1 MQSPNAGNDA
11 SKTEQIEEQD
21 RIEEEESSSISI
33 PKRTTLTDSNLT
45 DKKIRIKGL
54 ISIPSSQNIIH
65 KKIQLWTNKYQN
77 EFALRLVDNAT
88 ATDQSQNF
96 LAFTDPKA
104 DYIIVVAEMDYFDD
118 LKHGWDYTLRHLL
131 EQYKEELHA
140 SSLGKMR
147 LNNNNKNNDDDD
159 GKPNKITIKYIPY
172 IKCHYCDLE
181 FNNEDEAKEHELGY
195 HI

>member
-11 SKTEQIEEQD
+11 SKTEQIEGQE
-21 RIEEEESSSISI
+21 RIEKEEESSSISI
-33 PKRTTLTDSNLT
+33 PKSTTLTDSNLT
-45 DKKIRIKGL
+45 DKKIKKGL
-54 ISIPSSQNIIH
+54 SSIPSSQNIIH
-65 KKIQLWTNKYQN
+65 KKIQLWTNKYQS
-77 EFALRLVDNAT
+77 EFAIRLVDDAT

-104 DYIIVVAEMDYFDD
+104 DYIIVVAEIDYFDD

-140 SSLGKMR
+140 SSLGKMS
-147 LNNNNKNNDDDD
+147 LNNNNNNN
-159 GKPNKITIKYIPY
+159 GKPNKITIKLIPY

>member
-1 MQSPNAGNDA
+1 MQSPNTGNDA
-11 SKTEQIEEQD
+11 SKTEQIEEQE
-21 RIEEEESSSISI
+21 RRKEEKEEEDSSISI
-33 PKRTTLTDSNLT
+33 PNHTTLTDYNLT
-45 DKKIRIKGL
+45 DKKIKIKEL
-54 ISIPSSQNIIH
+54 SSIASSQNTIH
-65 KKIQLWTNKYQN
+65 KKLQLWTNKYQS
-77 EFALRLVDNAT
+77 EFALRLVDDAT

-140 SSLGKMR
+140 SSLGKMS
-147 LNNNNKNNDDDD
+147 LNNNNND
-159 GKPNKITIKYIPY
+159 GKPNKITIKLIPY

>member
-11 SKTEQIEEQD
+11 SKTEQIEGQE
-21 RIEEEESSSISI
+21 RIEKEEESSSISI
-33 PKRTTLTDSNLT
+33 PKSTTLTDSNLT
-45 DKKIRIKGL
+45 DKKIKKGL
-54 ISIPSSQNIIH
+54 SSIPSSQNIIH
-65 KKIQLWTNKYQN
+65 KKIQLWTNKYQS
-77 EFALRLVDNAT
+77 EFAIRLVDDAT

-104 DYIIVVAEMDYFDD
+104 DYIIVVAEIDYFDD
-118 LKHGWDYTLRHLL
+118 LKHGWDYALRHLL

-140 SSLGKMR
+140 SSLGKMS
-147 LNNNNKNNDDDD
+147 LNNNNNNNN
-159 GKPNKITIKYIPY
+159 GKPKKIIIKLIPY

>member
-11 SKTEQIEEQD
+11 SKTEQIEEQE
-21 RIEEEESSSISI
+21 RIEKEESSSISI
-33 PKRTTLTDSNLT
+33 PKSTTLTDSNLT
-45 DKKIRIKGL
+45 DKKIKKGL
-54 ISIPSSQNIIH
+54 SSIPSSQNIIH
-65 KKIQLWTNKYQN
+65 KKIQLWTNKYQS
-77 EFALRLVDNAT
+77 EFAIRLVDDAT

-104 DYIIVVAEMDYFDD
+104 DYIIVVAEIDYFDD

-140 SSLGKMR
+140 SSLGKMS
-147 LNNNNKNNDDDD
+147 LNNNNNNN
-159 GKPNKITIKYIPY
+159 GKPNKITIKLIPY

>member
-11 SKTEQIEEQD
+11 TKTEQIEEQE

-45 DKKIRIKGL
+45 DKKNKIKEL
-54 ISIPSSQNIIH
+54 SSIPSSQNIIH

-104 DYIIVVAEMDYFDD
+104 DYIIVVAEMDYFGD

-140 SSLGKMR
+140 SSLGNMR
-147 LNNNNKNNDDDD
+147 LNNNNND
-159 GKPNKITIKYIPY
+159 GKPNKITIKLISYT
-172 IKCHYCDLE
+172 KCHYCDLE

>member
-11 SKTEQIEEQD
+11 SKTEQIEEQE

-45 DKKIRIKGL
+45 DKKIKIRGL
-54 ISIPSSQNIIH
+54 SSIPSSQNIIH

-140 SSLGKMR
+140 SSLGNMR
-147 LNNNNKNNDDDD
+147 LSNNNND
-159 GKPNKITIKYIPY
+159 GKPNKITIKFIPY
-172 IKCHYCDLE
+172 IKCHYCDSE

>member
-11 SKTEQIEEQD
+11 SKTEQIEEQE

-45 DKKIRIKGL
+45 DKKIKIKGL
-54 ISIPSSQNIIH
+54 SSIPSSQNIIH

-77 EFALRLVDNAT
+77 EFALKLVDNAT

-140 SSLGKMR
+140 SSLGKMM
-147 LNNNNKNNDDDD
+147 LNNNNN
-159 GKPNKITIKYIPY
+159 GKSKKIIIKLIPY
-172 IKCHYCDLE
+172 IKCHYCDSE

>member
-1 MQSPNAGNDA
+1 MQSSNAGNDA
-11 SKTEQIEEQD
+11 SKTEQIEEQE

-33 PKRTTLTDSNLT
+33 PKRTTATDSNLT
-45 DKKIRIKGL
+45 DKKIKIKGL
-54 ISIPSSQNIIH
+54 SSIPSSQNIIH

-77 EFALRLVDNAT
+77 EFALKLVDNDT

-140 SSLGKMR
+140 SSLGKMS
-147 LNNNNKNNDDDD
+147 LNNNNNNN
-159 GKPNKITIKYIPY
+159 GKPKKIIIKLIPY

-181 FNNEDEAKEHELGY
+181 FNNEDEAKEHELRY

>member
-1 MQSPNAGNDA
+1 MQSPNTGNDA
-11 SKTEQIEEQD
+11 SKTEQIEEQEG
-21 RIEEEESSSISI
+21 RKEEKEEEDSSISI
-33 PKRTTLTDSNLT
+33 PNHTKLTDYNLT
-45 DKKIRIKGL
+45 DKKIKIKEL
-54 ISIPSSQNIIH
+54 SSIVSSQNTIH
-65 KKIQLWTNKYQN
+65 KKIQLWTNKYQS
-77 EFALRLVDNAT
+77 EFAIRLVGDAT

-104 DYIIVVAEMDYFDD
+104 DYIIVVAEIDYFDD
-118 LKHGWDYTLRHLL
+118 LEHGWDYTLRHLL

-140 SSLGKMR
+140 SSLGKMS
-147 LNNNNKNNDDDD
+147 LNNNNNNN
-159 GKPNKITIKYIPY
+159 GKPKKIIIKLIPY

>member
-1 MQSPNAGNDA
+1 MQSPNTGNDA
-11 SKTEQIEEQD
+11 SKTD
-21 RIEEEESSSISI
+21 RIEEQERRKEAKEEEDGSSISLI
-33 PKRTTLTDSNLT
+33 PNHTTLTDYNLT
-45 DKKIRIKGL
+45 DKSIEIKGL
-54 ISIPSSQNIIH
+54 SSILSSQNKIH

-77 EFALRLVDNAT
+77 EFALRLVDDAT

-104 DYIIVVAEMDYFDD
+104 DYIIVVAEIDYFGD
-118 LKHGWDYTLRHLL
+118 LKHGWDYTLRRLL

-140 SSLGKMR
+140 PSLGKMS
-147 LNNNNKNNDDDD
+147 LNNNNS
-159 GKPNKITIKYIPY
+159 KPHKITIKLIPY

-181 FNNEDEAKEHELGY
+181 FNNEEEAKEHELGN

>member
-11 SKTEQIEEQD
+11 SKTEQIEGQE
-21 RIEEEESSSISI
+21 RIEKEEESSSISI
-33 PKRTTLTDSNLT
+33 PKSTTLTDSNLT
-45 DKKIRIKGL
+45 DKKIKKGL
-54 ISIPSSQNIIH
+54 SSIPSSQNIIH
-65 KKIQLWTNKYQN
+65 KKIQLWTNKYQS
-77 EFALRLVDNAT
+77 EFAIRLVDDAT
-88 ATDQSQNF
+88 AADQSQNF

-104 DYIIVVAEMDYFDD
+104 DYIIVVAEIDYFDD
-118 LKHGWDYTLRHLL
+118 LEHGWDYTLRHLL

-140 SSLGKMR
+140 SSLGKMS
-147 LNNNNKNNDDDD
+147 LNNNNNSN
-159 GKPNKITIKYIPY
+159 GKPKKIIIKLIPY

>member
-11 SKTEQIEEQD
+11 SKIEQIEEQE
-21 RIEEEESSSISI
+21 RIEEEGSSSISI

-45 DKKIRIKGL
+45 DKKNKIKGL
-54 ISIPSSQNIIH
+54 SSIPSSQNIIH

-104 DYIIVVAEMDYFDD
+104 DYIIVVAEMDYFGD

-147 LNNNNKNNDDDD
+147 LNNNNNNNN
-159 GKPNKITIKYIPY
+159 GKPNKITVKLISY

>member
-1 MQSPNAGNDA
+1 MQSPNTGNDA
-11 SKTEQIEEQD
+11 SKTEQIEEQE
-21 RIEEEESSSISI
+21 RIEKEESSSISI
-33 PKRTTLTDSNLT
+33 PKSTTLTDSNLT
-45 DKKIRIKGL
+45 DKKIKKGL
-54 ISIPSSQNIIH
+54 SSIPSSQNIIH
-65 KKIQLWTNKYQN
+65 KKIQLWTNKYQS
-77 EFALRLVDNAT
+77 EFALRLVDDAT

-104 DYIIVVAEMDYFDD
+104 DYIIVVAEIDYFDD

-140 SSLGKMR
+140 SSLGKMS
-147 LNNNNKNNDDDD
+147 LNNNNS
-159 GKPNKITIKYIPY
+159 KPNRITIKLIPY

-181 FNNEDEAKEHELGY
+181 FNNEEEEKEHELGY

>member
-11 SKTEQIEEQD
+11 SKTEQIEEQE
-21 RIEEEESSSISI
+21 RIEKEEEEISSISI
-33 PKRTTLTDSNLT
+33 PKSTTLTDSNLT
-45 DKKIRIKGL
+45 DKKIKKGL
-54 ISIPSSQNIIH
+54 SSIPSSQNIIH
-65 KKIQLWTNKYQN
+65 KKIQLWTNKYQS
-77 EFALRLVDNAT
+77 EFAIRLVDDAT

-104 DYIIVVAEMDYFDD
+104 DYIIVVAEIDYFDD

-140 SSLGKMR
+140 SSLGKMS
-147 LNNNNKNNDDDD
+147 LNNNNNNN
-159 GKPNKITIKYIPY
+159 GKPKKIIIKLIPY

>member
-11 SKTEQIEEQD
+11 SKTEQIEEQE
-21 RIEEEESSSISI
+21 RIEKEESSSISI
-33 PKRTTLTDSNLT
+33 PKSTTLTDSNLT
-45 DKKIRIKGL
+45 DKKIKKGL
-54 ISIPSSQNIIH
+54 SSIPSSQNIIH
-65 KKIQLWTNKYQN
+65 KKIQLWTNKYQS
-77 EFALRLVDNAT
+77 EFAIRLVDDAT

-140 SSLGKMR
+140 SSLGKMS
-147 LNNNNKNNDDDD
+147 LNNNNNNN
-159 GKPNKITIKYIPY
+159 GKPKKIIIKLIPY

>member
-11 SKTEQIEEQD
+11 SKTEQIEGQE
-21 RIEEEESSSISI
+21 RIEKEEESSSISI
-33 PKRTTLTDSNLT
+33 PKSTTLTDSNLT
-45 DKKIRIKGL
+45 DKKIKKGL
-54 ISIPSSQNIIH
+54 SSIPSSQNIIH
-65 KKIQLWTNKYQN
+65 KKIQLWTNKYQS
-77 EFALRLVDNAT
+77 EFAIRLVDDAT

-104 DYIIVVAEMDYFDD
+104 DYIIVVAEIDYFDD

-140 SSLGKMR
+140 SSLGKMN
-147 LNNNNKNNDDDD
+147 LNNNNNSN
-159 GKPNKITIKYIPY
+159 GKPNKIIIKLIPY